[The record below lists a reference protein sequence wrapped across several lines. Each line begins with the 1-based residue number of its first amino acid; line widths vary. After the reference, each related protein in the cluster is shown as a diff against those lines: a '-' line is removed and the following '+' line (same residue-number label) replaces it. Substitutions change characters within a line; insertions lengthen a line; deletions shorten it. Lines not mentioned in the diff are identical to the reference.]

1 VKSVSGLN
9 RTGGLGQGA
18 SAVLR
23 YAKYVLTTLTGLWPS
38 RRGREVANRS
48 YVVSLDAWSPIPA
61 VTCSELLGDKPLDSD
76 WSIHLLPGTQGGG
89 SVNVFES
96 FLLSSL
102 VRLVAPRA
110 IVEVGTFR
118 GGTTWHLF
126 ENAPPGAIIY
136 TFDLPPGAG
145 PDDLTDPDLAA
156 PGSREFLPQSPR
168 VQLRL
173 IDTRTWDGALES
185 KVQFA
190 FIDGNH
196 TYDGVRNDTEKV
208 FRLLDEDACVC
219 WHDCLGREYGYGVH
233 RYLVG
238 LCTRGF
244 RVFRVRGVHEISS
257 LAIWM
262 TPALERRLGFTA
274 PAFR

>member
-1 VKSVSGLN
+1 V
-9 RTGGLGQGA
+9 A
-18 SAVLR
+18 
-23 YAKYVLTTLTGLWPS
+23 TTLAGLLPS
-38 RRGREVANRS
+38 RRGLEVANRS

-61 VTCSELLGDKPLDSD
+61 VSCSELLRDKPLEPG
-76 WSIHLLPGTQGGG
+76 WSIRLLPGTQGGG

-102 VRLVAPRA
+102 VKLVAPRA
-110 IVEVGTFR
+110 IIEIGTFR

-126 ENAPPGAIIY
+126 HNAPAEAVVY
-136 TFDLPPGAG
+136 TFDLPSGVG
-145 PDDLTDPDLAA
+145 ENDLTDPQLAA
-156 PGSREFLPQSPR
+156 TTSREFLPQSPR

-173 IDTRTWDGALES
+173 VNTRTWDGVLES

-196 TYDGVRNDTEKV
+196 NYDAVRNDTEKV
-208 FRLLDEDACVC
+208 LRLLDEEACVC
-219 WHDCLGREYGYGVH
+219 WHDCLGKEYGYGVH
-233 RYLVG
+233 RYLVQ
-238 LCTRGF
+238 LRARGF
-244 RVFRVRGVHEISS
+244 HIFRVRGVHEISS

>member
-1 VKSVSGLN
+1 M
-9 RTGGLGQGA
+9 
-18 SAVLR
+18 
-23 YAKYVLTTLTGLWPS
+23 TTLVGLWPE
-38 RRGREVANRS
+38 RRGREVATRS

-61 VTCSELLGDKPLDSD
+61 VTCSDLLGNRPPDSN
-76 WSIHLLPGTQGGG
+76 WSIRLLPGTQGGG

-126 ENAPPGAIIY
+126 QNAPPEAIIY
-136 TFDLPPGAG
+136 TFDLPPGMA
-145 PDDLTDPDLAA
+145 PDGLTDRELAVQT
-156 PGSREFLPQSPR
+156 SREFLPRSPR
-168 VQLRL
+168 VQFRRV
-173 IDTRTWDGALES
+173 DTRAWDGALES

-196 TYDGVRNDTEKV
+196 SYDAVRNDTEKV
-208 FRLLDEDACVC
+208 LRLLDAEACVC
-219 WHDCLGREYGYGVH
+219 WHDCLGREQGYGVH
-233 RYLVG
+233 RYLVE
-238 LCTRGF
+238 LCGRGF
-244 RVFRVRGVHEISS
+244 HIFRVRGVHEISS

-262 TPALERRLGFTA
+262 TPALERRLGFKA
-274 PAFR
+274 PTFR